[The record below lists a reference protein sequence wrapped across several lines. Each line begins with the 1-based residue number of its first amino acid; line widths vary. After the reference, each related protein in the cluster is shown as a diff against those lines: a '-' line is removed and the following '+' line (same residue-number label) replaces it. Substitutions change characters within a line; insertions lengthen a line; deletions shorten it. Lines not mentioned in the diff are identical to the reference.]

1 VWRDW
6 KAYVALIVAALESH
20 ADIEDKILFAALENH
35 LPANS
40 GPLAVMRW
48 EHDEIRSTLNRI
60 LGQSD
65 ADQIRRDILHFLE
78 IVHAHFAKEEQ
89 VLFPL
94 VEQLGPPDL
103 AERLGQ
109 DYKTA
114 RGLSAP

>member
-1 VWRDW
+1 
-6 KAYVALIVAALESH
+6 
-20 ADIEDKILFAALENH
+20 
-35 LPANS
+35 
-40 GPLAVMRW
+40 MRW

-94 VEQLGPPDL
+94 VEQLGPHDL
-103 AERLGQ
+103 AERLSQ

-114 RGLSAP
+114 RGLSDP